1 MNVTWRTNYQKIPRV
16 QKIIQIQRN
25 KNPSCVPWNITYLFL
40 SSLPIVCSDM
50 EIQLRKCLV
59 FRLYQNRHLLPQWSY
74 SFPQTTTIRCSSSNL
89 PIFLFTQVLPN
100 LWECVVCMAV
110 YISLE
115 GKWRM
120 KTLMRKMYQH
130 FSLQFIRLIL
140 GLQFTD
146 IQETLKAVSANRSL
160 NTVQLS

>member
-1 MNVTWRTNYQKIPRV
+1 MDVSWRKNYQKILKV
-16 QKIIQIQRN
+16 QKIIEIQRN
-25 KNPSCVPWNITYLFL
+25 KNPSWNITCLFL
-40 SSLPIVCSDM
+40 SSLPMICSDM

-59 FRLYQNRHLLPQWSY
+59 FHLYQNQRLLPQWCY
-74 SFPQTTTIRCSSSNL
+74 SFPQTTTSSSNL

-100 LWECVVCMAV
+100 LWECAVCMAV

-130 FSLQFIRLIL
+130 FSFNLLISEKL
-140 GLQFTD
+140 RNLCQQTD
-146 IQETLKAVSANRSL
+146 PLAQSNFLTINLWKHCCWQ
-160 NTVQLS
+160 